1 MIETLQLDAALNELR
16 KVSYFI
22 LLILTLQVPSTLIL
36 VHGAGTAQEL
46 ELLLLNYGAQAVA
59 EVYNAVVQQQAV
71 FREIQAL
78 TVKSQ

>member
-1 MIETLQLDAALNELR
+1 LQLDAALNALR
-16 KVSYFI
+16 KDSYFI
-22 LLILTLQVPSTLIL
+22 LLTLTLQVQLTLIP
-36 VHGAGTAQEL
+36 VHGAGTAQVL
-46 ELLLLNYGAQAVA
+46 ELLLSNYGAQEAA

>member
-22 LLILTLQVPSTLIL
+22 LPTPTLQVPSTLIL
-36 VHGAGTAQEL
+36 VHGAGTVRVL
-46 ELLLLNYGAQAVA
+46 ELLLLSYGVQ
-59 EVYNAVVQQQAV
+59 EVVEVCNAVVRQQVVFQA
-71 FREIQAL
+71 IQAL

>member
-1 MIETLQLDAALNELR
+1 LQLDAVPNELR

-22 LLILTLQVPSTLIL
+22 LPTLTLQVHLTIIR
-36 VHGAGTAQEL
+36 VYGAGLVQVL
-46 ELLLLNYGAQAVA
+46 ELLLSNYGAQEAA